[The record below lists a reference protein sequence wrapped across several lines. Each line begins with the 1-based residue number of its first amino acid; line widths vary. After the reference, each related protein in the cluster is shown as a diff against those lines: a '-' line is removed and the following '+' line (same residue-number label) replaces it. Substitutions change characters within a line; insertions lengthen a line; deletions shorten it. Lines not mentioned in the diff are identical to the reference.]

1 MDNTT
6 KKSVIDAIAMAFSTT
21 KKKQGNKE
29 MHELDRKEN

>member
-29 MHELDRKEN
+29 I